1 MENNKLTDRQQRF
14 IEEYLIDLSAKQAC
28 IRAGYSPKSAEF
40 QGSKLLAMSKVSQE
54 IAKRQKE
61 ISKEMNLK
69 REDIINRLNNR
80 SKLVDEM
87 HELASKSKLTN
98 EEESRLSRL
107 MLVIKTSDG
116 NNADVILSKMLGFNE
131 PDKQEI
137 TQFFKGLTINY
148 VKPKD
153 DK

>member
-1 MENNKLTDRQQRF
+1 MDELTPKQLRF
-14 IEEYLIDLSAKQAC
+14 VEEYLIDLSAKQAC

-80 SKLVDEM
+80 SLLVDEM

-131 PDKQEI
+131 AEKQEI
-137 TQFFKGLTINY
+137 THKGITINY
-148 VKPKD
+148 LKPKND
-153 DK
+153 DEQ

>member
-1 MENNKLTDRQQRF
+1 MDKLTPKQIRF
-14 IEEYLIDLSAKQAC
+14 VEEYLIDLSAKQAC

-54 IAKRQKE
+54 IAKRQNE
-61 ISKEMNLK
+61 ISKKMNLK

-87 HELASKSKLTN
+87 HELALKSKLTS
-98 EEESRLSRL
+98 EEESKLARL

-116 NNADVILSKMLGFNE
+116 NSADVILSKMLGFNE
-131 PDKQEI
+131 PDKAII
-137 TQFFKGLTINY
+137 THKGLTINY

-153 DK
+153 EGSND